1 MTGKVRVSL
10 RHEAVLRFLARQ
22 DHSRSDVAIYH
33 SDEWVLAQRLQPPH
47 VDFAEAQSCVLY
59 LVDLGFVTREKT
71 GVMRRSEITEA
82 GRAYLAE
89 VDAGV

>member
-10 RHEAVLRFLARQ
+10 RHEAVLRFLATQ
-22 DHSRSDVAIYH
+22 EFPRSDVAIYH
-33 SDEWVLAQRLQPPH
+33 SMEWGLAERLEPPC
-47 VDFAEAQSCVLY
+47 VGLAEAQSCVLY
-59 LVDLGFVTREKT
+59 LLDLGFVTREKS